1 MHSTYLSELW
11 WRHVTSP
18 QNSFKCMP
26 SRPFDWYIGTSLE
39 GAGIF
44 KHIVAQN
51 NDMIVGFPMYQP
63 MVSSRWLRLVVYHSS
78 PVTSKPPNG
87 LTNNLP
93 LTQCNRGGAIA
104 TSFYRDISSISPWYS
119 HDKAMILYIFVC
131 FCELS
136 LSIFNQHLPSFN
148 SPTNLP
154 RPKRAASAAPTAR
167 ATTGARAAAPSR
179 TTNAAPVQ
187 RTAAPKQRA
196 AAPSKTNGGEILG
209 ELKVGGISH
218 GCVHTR
224 YTNRCSGIWIYDTLL
239 PVAGNIPEKMIQVK
253 LVNLYVIAVFFSRFC
268 FGRRLVGWI

>member
-1 MHSTYLSELW
+1 MHSTYLSELL

-18 QNSFKCMP
+18 QNFFKCMP
-26 SRPFDWYIGTSLE
+26 SRRFDWYIGTSLE

-44 KHIVAQN
+44 RHIVTQN
-51 NDMIVGFPMYQP
+51 NAMIVGFPMYQP
-63 MVSSRWLRLVVYHSS
+63 MVSSRWLRLVVYDSS

-119 HDKAMILYIFVC
+119 QHDKAMILYIFVC

-154 RPKRAASAAPTAR
+154 GPNALPQQLPRPGRLRGPEQQR
-167 ATTGARAAAPSR
+167 LLGRR
-179 TTNAAPVQ
+179 T
-187 RTAAPKQRA
+187 RHRC
-196 AAPSKTNGGEILG
+196 NGRRRRSNGQLHQVKPMEVRCLG
-209 ELKVGGISH
+209 ELKGGISH

-224 YTNRCSGIWIYDTLL
+224 YTNRCSGKRWY
-239 PVAGNIPEKMIQVK
+239 K
-253 LVNLYVIAVFFSRFC
+253 
-268 FGRRLVGWI
+268 